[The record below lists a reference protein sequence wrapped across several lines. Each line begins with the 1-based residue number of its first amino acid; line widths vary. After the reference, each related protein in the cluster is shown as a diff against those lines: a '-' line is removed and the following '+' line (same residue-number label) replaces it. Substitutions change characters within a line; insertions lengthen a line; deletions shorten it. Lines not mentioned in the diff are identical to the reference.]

1 MIVNEKIK
9 KQFTAEAEHHRDY
22 LYRFAIKL
30 TGNIDDA
37 DDLVQET
44 FIRAYLFFDKYQI
57 GSNCRAWLFKI
68 MKNLFLNFLRKKK
81 NSEDNFTSFA
91 QNEYRM
97 KSEPDYF
104 DKTMSDECIMAINK
118 IKDEYRMVLILFHLE
133 NYSLADISE
142 FLKWPLGTVK
152 SRLHRA
158 RIEIRNQLLT

>member
-1 MIVNEKIK
+1 MTAVENTK
-9 KQFTAEAEHHRDY
+9 KQFTAEAEMHRDY
-22 LYRFAIKL
+22 LYRYAVKL
-30 TGNIDDA
+30 TGNSDDA
-37 DDLVQET
+37 EDLVQET
-44 FIRAYLFFDKYQI
+44 FIRAYLFFDKYRL
-57 GSNCRAWLFKI
+57 GSNCRAWLFRI

-81 NSEDNFTSFA
+81 NIENYNIGFE

-97 KSEPDYF
+97 KFEPEYLDNS
-104 DKTMSDECIMAINK
+104 MSDECVVAINA

-158 RIEIRNQLLT
+158 RIEVRNQLLN